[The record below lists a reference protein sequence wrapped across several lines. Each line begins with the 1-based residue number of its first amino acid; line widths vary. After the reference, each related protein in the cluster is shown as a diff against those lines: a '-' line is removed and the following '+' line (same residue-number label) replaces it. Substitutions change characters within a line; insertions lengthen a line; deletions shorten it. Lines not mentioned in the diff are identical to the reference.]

1 MAVDIR
7 VGATSPIGSR
17 GEKTDGGAA
26 PLEAKI
32 LAVRAPRRRA
42 GGPPGNRVE
51 RREGKQG
58 SKDPLGGKVLVLMIP
73 DGSRLP
79 EGIES
84 GEYRIFLR
92 FARR

>member
-1 MAVDIR
+1 MDIR
-7 VGATSPIGSR
+7 VGATSPLGAGSD
-17 GEKTDGGAA
+17 KTAAPAA

-42 GGPPGNRVE
+42 SGPPGNRVE
-51 RREGKQG
+51 RREGEQAKR
-58 SKDPLGGKVLVLMIP
+58 DPLGGRVLVLMIP